1 MFVKTLRPAAM
12 AAAVSVTLVFLAGC
26 GGSSGGASNP
36 TGPSTQPTGGG
47 GGGGG
52 GGSSTAAFTAVIDG
66 QAWAPTTS
74 TFAVSYSNGVLAM
87 TGTDATGW
95 TFGMAIPT
103 SGPGSVPL
111 STGANAIL
119 TSPSSQSWSAT
130 HLDGGSGTITVT
142 SLTSNSATGTFSFV
156 LVPIAGGATGNRTV
170 AQGTFNVTF

>member
-1 MFVKTLRPAAM
+1 MHVKTRGPLAMTLIAVVALVFGVGCGSDYSSSPAA
-12 AAAVSVTLVFLAGC
+12 
-26 GGSSGGASNP
+26 P
-36 TGPSTQPTGGG
+36 TNQNTGGG

-52 GGSSTAAFTAVIDG
+52 GSTAAFTAVIDG

-74 TFAVSYSNGVLAM
+74 TFAVSYANGVLAM

-95 TFGMAIPT
+95 TFAVAIPT

-130 HLDGGSGTITVT
+130 HLDGGTGTITVT

-156 LVPIAGGATGNRTV
+156 LVPVGGGATGNKTI
-170 AQGTFNVTF
+170 AQGTFSVTF